1 MERFTNDLKRVKEF
15 TNSILDTLK
24 VDYNDVEKV
33 IKIRKYEDT
42 RDIRYTI
49 ILNVKSNGN
58 FSEIDKEKIEDLINK
73 EDNIRYLIY
82 TNNIKNNEIKK
93 AVFRSNS
100 LCDEEKSKE
109 YLKKIFKKTPYEVNR
124 NRIKAGW
131 VFDMILELP
140 IEDRSSRFY
149 ANVYNPQFSENEN
162 TEIYFE
168 IAILLR
174 DLFDENLDMER
185 VYLESL
191 DLKFYITKWD
201 KRLNKPILVN
211 ILQRYEIKKA
221 IAFIYSN
228 RITDRYDIKNIIE
241 QVIEREFETNEDYTI
256 KVSKENS
263 EAVEF
268 KAYDQVKPNIDA
280 IVNYLYTRLYKK

>member
-42 RDIRYTI
+42 RDIKYTI

-58 FSEIDKEKIEDLINK
+58 FSEINKEKIEDLINK

-82 TNNIKNNEIKK
+82 ANNIENNEIKK

-109 YLKKIFKKTPYEVNR
+109 YLKKIFKKIPYEVNR

>member
-1 MERFTNDLKRVKEF
+1 MERFTNDLNRVKEF
-15 TNSILDTLK
+15 TNNILDTLK
-24 VDYNDVEKV
+24 VNYNDVEKV
-33 IKIRKYEDT
+33 IKIRKYEDD

-82 TNNIKNNEIKK
+82 ANNIENNEIKK

-140 IEDRSSRFY
+140 IENRSSRFY
-149 ANVYNPQFSENEN
+149 AHVYNPQFSENEN

-168 IAILLR
+168 IARLLCN
-174 DLFDENLDMER
+174 LFDENLDMER
-185 VYLESL
+185 VYLESI

-241 QVIEREFETNEDYTI
+241 QVIEKEFETNEDYII

-268 KAYDQVKPNIDA
+268 KAYDQIKPNIDA
-280 IVNYLYTRLYKK
+280 IVNYLYTRIYKK

>member
-1 MERFTNDLKRVKEF
+1 MERFTNDLNRVKEF
-15 TNSILDTLK
+15 TNSILDILK
-24 VDYNDVEKV
+24 VDHNDVEKV
-33 IKIRKYEDT
+33 IKIRKYEDA

-49 ILNVKSNGN
+49 ILNVKSNGD
-58 FSEIDKEKIEDLINK
+58 FDEINKEKIEDLINK

-82 TNNIKNNEIKK
+82 TNNSENNDVKK

-100 LCDEEKSKE
+100 LCDEDKSKE

-140 IEDRSSRFY
+140 TKDRSSRFY

-168 IAILLR
+168 IARLLSNI
-174 DLFDENLDMER
+174 FDENLDMER

-228 RITDRYDIKNIIE
+228 RITDRYDIKSIIE
-241 QVIEREFETNEDYTI
+241 QVIEKEFEANEDYTI

>member
-1 MERFTNDLKRVKEF
+1 MERFTNDLNRVKEF
-15 TNSILDTLK
+15 TNNILDTLK
-24 VDYNDVEKV
+24 VNYNDVEKV
-33 IKIRKYEDT
+33 IKIRKYEDD

-82 TNNIKNNEIKK
+82 ANNIENNEIKK

-140 IEDRSSRFY
+140 IENRSSRFY
-149 ANVYNPQFSENEN
+149 AHVYNPQFSENEN

-168 IAILLR
+168 IARLLCN
-174 DLFDENLDMER
+174 LFDENLDMER

-241 QVIEREFETNEDYTI
+241 QVIEKEFETNEDYII

-268 KAYDQVKPNIDA
+268 KAYDQIKPNIDA
-280 IVNYLYTRLYKK
+280 IVNYLYTRIYKK

>member
-1 MERFTNDLKRVKEF
+1 MERFTNDLNKVKEL

-24 VDYNDVEKV
+24 VDYNNVEKV

-42 RDIRYTI
+42 RDIRYTV
-49 ILNVKSNGN
+49 ILNVKSNEN
-58 FSEIDKEKIEDLINK
+58 FSETDKEKIEDLINK
-73 EDNIRYLIY
+73 EDNIRYLVYI
-82 TNNIKNNEIKK
+82 NNIENNEIKK
-93 AVFRSNS
+93 AMFRSNS
-100 LCDEEKSKE
+100 LCDEDKSKE

-140 IEDRSSRFY
+140 TENRSSRFY
-149 ANVYNPQFSENEN
+149 AHVYNPQFSENEN

-168 IAILLR
+168 IARLLCN
-174 DLFDENLDMER
+174 LFDENLDMER

-241 QVIEREFETNEDYTI
+241 QVIEKEFETNEDYII

-268 KAYDQVKPNIDA
+268 KAYDQIKPNIDA

>member
-1 MERFTNDLKRVKEF
+1 MERFTNDLNRVKEF
-15 TNSILDTLK
+15 TNNILDTLK
-24 VDYNDVEKV
+24 VNYNDVEKV
-33 IKIRKYEDT
+33 IKIRKYEDN

-82 TNNIKNNEIKK
+82 ANNIENNEIKK

-140 IEDRSSRFY
+140 IENRSSRFY
-149 ANVYNPQFSENEN
+149 AHVYNPQFSENEN

-168 IAILLR
+168 IARLLCN
-174 DLFDENLDMER
+174 LFDENLDMER

-241 QVIEREFETNEDYTI
+241 QVIEKEFETNEDYII

-268 KAYDQVKPNIDA
+268 KAYDQIKPNIDA
-280 IVNYLYTRLYKK
+280 IVNYLYTRIYKK